1 MVLVDLPEEQCKE
14 IGAAGSAVIDLEA
27 KVVRAGGKEH
37 PFEIDETI
45 RHNLIHG
52 LDDISITLQEE
63 QAISNYEATRERKG
77 PVTTAL

>member
-1 MVLVDLPEEQCKE
+1 
-14 IGAAGSAVIDLEA
+14 VIDLEH
-27 KVVRAGGKEH
+27 KVVKAGGKEYA
-37 PFEIDETI
+37 FSIDEGI

-63 QAISNYEATRERKG
+63 AAITEYETNRERKG